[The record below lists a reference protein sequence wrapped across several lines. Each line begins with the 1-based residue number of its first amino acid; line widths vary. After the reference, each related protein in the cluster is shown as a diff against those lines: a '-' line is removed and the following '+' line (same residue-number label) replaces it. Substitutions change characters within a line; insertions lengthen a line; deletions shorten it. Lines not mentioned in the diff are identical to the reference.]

1 MDRFSRTIDTDTAE
15 YANIED
21 STPTKRGKLSKII
34 AIIVCFLLAVVMWLY
49 VMEVNTENVEFTI
62 DNVNYI
68 ENGVEADKKIVVKA
82 VGQKNFIADAKRADV
97 TVHGVSYNSNYTVIF
112 TVNGETIEGEVVGQK
127 TVDGTLIL
135 TVSKKATK

>member
-21 STPTKRGKLSKII
+21 STPTKSTKLSKII
-34 AIIVCFLLAVVMWLY
+34 AIIVCFLLALVMWLY
-49 VMEVNTENVEFTI
+49 VMEVNTEVVEITI

-68 ENGVEADKKIVVKA
+68 ENGVEKDKKITVKA
-82 VGQKNFIADAKRADV
+82 VGEKNFIVDAKRADV
-97 TVHGVSYNSNYTVIF
+97 TVHGATHHDYYTVIF

-127 TVDGTLIL
+127 TIDGTLIL